1 MNRTKKNAV
10 MTAIGCA
17 LIMFANGG
25 MTNTFALNLPEFVAA
40 FNESA
45 ATIAIAVTVGTL
57 FSFALS
63 LVVGKIIQKL
73 TPRVTLFIASICT
86 FAYGLMH
93 YLAPNVTWLYIAG
106 MLSGFVLALGM
117 HACIAGILAGHAGYF
132 GNKISSTLA
141 LVFAVTTL
149 GSAVYQFLM
158 GQLNAIVGWRMS
170 FLIFGIVSAVI
181 GIIGNVLFLK
191 PPVYDESAGT
201 AEEKAAAPELDGMSA
216 SEVLKT
222 PSFYLLF
229 IGIAMSAMMMAG
241 MSTYATSFWQT
252 YGLSATT
259 SATILSLLSLATMLG
274 SYLSGLVMQKWG
286 GKVYVCFIFIGFA
299 IGIVLECLWPSTQIT
314 ALLFIALFFLMW
326 GIAGSAI
333 SSQLVPSIFGAKHY
347 NIINPIFMGAFYLGC
362 ALTSVLVGTIATA
375 HGYIVA
381 YYVLGGFAI
390 VGLICCLLALALS
403 PYKKLASK
411 E

>member
-57 FSFALS
+57 FSFVLS
-63 LVVGKIIQKL
+63 LVGGKIIQKL

-259 SATILSLLSLATMLG
+259 
-274 SYLSGLVMQKWG
+274 
-286 GKVYVCFIFIGFA
+286 C
-299 IGIVLECLWPSTQIT
+299 CLWQ
-314 ALLFIALFFLMW
+314 
-326 GIAGSAI
+326 
-333 SSQLVPSIFGAKHY
+333 Q
-347 NIINPIFMGAFYLGC
+347 C
-362 ALTSVLVGTIATA
+362 SVLIFLVLSCRNGAER
-375 HGYIVA
+375 YM
-381 YYVLGGFAI
+381 YVSF
-390 VGLICCLLALALS
+390 LLALRLALFWNACGPVLRS
-403 PYKKLASK
+403 QPYCSLHCSS
-411 E
+411 

>member
-25 MTNTFALNLPEFVAA
+25 MTNTFALNLPEFVAT

-57 FSFALS
+57 FSFVLS
-63 LVVGKIIQKL
+63 LVGGKIIQKL
-73 TPRVTLFIASICT
+73 TPRVTLFIASLCT

-117 HACIAGILAGHAGYF
+117 HACIAGVLAGHAGYF

-259 SATILSLLSLATMLG
+259 SATIL
-274 SYLSGLVMQKWG
+274 
-286 GKVYVCFIFIGFA
+286 
-299 IGIVLECLWPSTQIT
+299 
-314 ALLFIALFFLMW
+314 
-326 GIAGSAI
+326 
-333 SSQLVPSIFGAKHY
+333 
-347 NIINPIFMGAFYLGC
+347 N
-362 ALTSVLVGTIATA
+362 
-375 HGYIVA
+375 
-381 YYVLGGFAI
+381 
-390 VGLICCLLALALS
+390 
-403 PYKKLASK
+403 
-411 E
+411 

>member
-1 MNRTKKNAV
+1 
-10 MTAIGCA
+10 
-17 LIMFANGG
+17 
-25 MTNTFALNLPEFVAA
+25 
-40 FNESA
+40 
-45 ATIAIAVTVGTL
+45 
-57 FSFALS
+57 
-63 LVVGKIIQKL
+63 
-73 TPRVTLFIASICT
+73 
-86 FAYGLMH
+86 
-93 YLAPNVTWLYIAG
+93 
-106 MLSGFVLALGM
+106 
-117 HACIAGILAGHAGYF
+117 
-132 GNKISSTLA
+132 
-141 LVFAVTTL
+141 
-149 GSAVYQFLM
+149 
-158 GQLNAIVGWRMS
+158 
-170 FLIFGIVSAVI
+170 
-181 GIIGNVLFLK
+181 
-191 PPVYDESAGT
+191 
-201 AEEKAAAPELDGMSA
+201 
-216 SEVLKT
+216 
-222 PSFYLLF
+222 
-229 IGIAMSAMMMAG
+229 
-241 MSTYATSFWQT
+241 
-252 YGLSATT
+252 
-259 SATILSLLSLATMLG
+259 MLG

-381 YYVLGGFAI
+381 YYVL

>member
-1 MNRTKKNAV
+1 M
-10 MTAIGCA
+10 
-17 LIMFANGG
+17 
-25 MTNTFALNLPEFVAA
+25 AA

-57 FSFALS
+57 FSFVLS
-63 LVVGKIIQKL
+63 LVGGKIIQKL

-117 HACIAGILAGHAGYF
+117 HACIAGVLAGHAGYF

-241 MSTYATSFWQT
+241 MATYATSFWQT

-347 NIINPIFMGAFYLGC
+347 NVINPIFMGAFYLGC

-381 YYVLGGFAI
+381 FYVLGGFAI